1 MGIFMFVM
9 HHSAVWIYKFTRE
22 WCL

>member
-1 MGIFMFVM
+1 MFVM
-9 HHSAVWIYKFTRE
+9 HHSAVWIHKFTRE